1 MRFSEDFRPFTLLAE
16 FNCHIHFN
24 CVHPIGEVLSVEN
37 AAKAIKTVL
46 KMLAEPAFLAQD
58 GHILWANPAAQALS
72 LKEGDALPALLPPD
86 AKLPEGEDALRCTA
100 EFLGAEWDLSVQA
113 MERQQLYILRKQQLP
128 DSGNLLLLSA
138 SSSIRPA
145 VEEILA
151 AGARLFPQL
160 EELENEE
167 MQASASKISHGC
179 FRLMRTLTELGAY
192 DRLCREDAPLHREK
206 CDLTEFFAAFA
217 EKTADVLLDAGIR
230 LQYSLPNSC
239 VFGTVDKLEVQRAV
253 LHLIANAAAHTPEGG
268 ELWLRVSLL
277 GKKLRIAVE
286 NAASVQE
293 DVLPTAF
300 SRYLFPGEGDV
311 KQGAGLGLSVVQ
323 KVAQHHG
330 GTVLMESKDSLT
342 SVSMTIDLS
351 CPVTE
356 LKAPRQDYCGGY
368 DPVLV
373 ELSPLLPAK
382 TFDSRSVDL

>member
-1 MRFSEDFRPFTLLAE
+1 M
-16 FNCHIHFN
+16 
-24 CVHPIGEVLSVEN
+24 EN

-58 GHILWANPAAQALS
+58 GHILWANPAATALS
-72 LKEGDALPALLPPD
+72 LKEGDAIPGLLPPD
-86 AKLPEGEDALRCTA
+86 AKLPEGEDTLRCTA

-113 MERQQLYILRKQQLP
+113 MEHQQLYMLRKQQLP

-138 SSSIRPA
+138 SGSIRPA

-192 DRLCREDAPLHREK
+192 DRLSREDAPLHREK

-230 LQYSLPNSC
+230 LQYSLPNTT
-239 VFGTVDKLEVQRAV
+239 VFGTVDKQEVQRAA

-268 ELWLRVSLL
+268 ELWLKVSLL
-277 GKKLRIAVE
+277 GKKLRITVE

-330 GTVLMESKDSLT
+330 GTVMMESKDSLT
-342 SVSMTIDLS
+342 SVTMTLDLTCS
-351 CPVTE
+351 ATE

-373 ELSPLLPAK
+373 ELSPLLPAE